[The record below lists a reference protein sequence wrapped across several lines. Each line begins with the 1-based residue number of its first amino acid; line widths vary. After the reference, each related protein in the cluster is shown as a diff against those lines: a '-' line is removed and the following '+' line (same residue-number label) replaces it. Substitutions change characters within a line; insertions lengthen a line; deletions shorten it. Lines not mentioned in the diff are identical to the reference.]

1 MRVSSTKPRE
11 TYAVKQITEAEYFL
25 ARLPSSYTD
34 IRNNALPQTSHIP
47 FKERQSIVHKQNI
60 WS

>member
-25 ARLPSSYTD
+25 ARLPTSYTD

-47 FKERQSIVHKQNI
+47 FKERQSIVHK
-60 WS
+60 